1 MKSKPLDDLE
11 MYELLLLAYPEKF
24 EAIDDEEEAFEFAQE
39 LANDLSGWEEIADLL
54 GRIVMLSQ
62 PMGGALSGNLQHCLG
77 DVKVKDGQIL
87 MLAAVKREVSEQE
100 QAA

>member
-1 MKSKPLDDLE
+1 MKSRPLDDLE
-11 MYELLLLAYPEKF
+11 MYELLMLAYPEKF
-24 EAIDDEEEAFEFAQE
+24 EPIDDEEEAFEFAQE
-39 LANDLSGWEEIADLL
+39 LADNLSGWEEISDLL

-62 PMGGALSGNLQHCLG
+62 PMGGALSGALQHCLG

-87 MLAAVKREVSEQE
+87 MMAAVKRDINEQE